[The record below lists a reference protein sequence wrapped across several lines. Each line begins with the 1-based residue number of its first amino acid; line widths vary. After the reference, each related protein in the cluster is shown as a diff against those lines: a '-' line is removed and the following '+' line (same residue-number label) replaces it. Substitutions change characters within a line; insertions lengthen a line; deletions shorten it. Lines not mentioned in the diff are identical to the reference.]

1 MKNKIKAIMIKIFN
15 KVYSIIKTETAILGS
30 IFLGLIS
37 IIMIFNYV
45 NWLHIKISENKNLIY
60 YVEEKKKSK
69 EHVWYLDKEIRSLYK
84 QLENEVDYNEC
95 INNQLTRVLND
106 EVTDF
111 EYCEDVE
118 FDEEDEEFMDD
129 IIKDLLWDE

>member
-84 QLENEVDYNEC
+84 QLEKEVDYNEC